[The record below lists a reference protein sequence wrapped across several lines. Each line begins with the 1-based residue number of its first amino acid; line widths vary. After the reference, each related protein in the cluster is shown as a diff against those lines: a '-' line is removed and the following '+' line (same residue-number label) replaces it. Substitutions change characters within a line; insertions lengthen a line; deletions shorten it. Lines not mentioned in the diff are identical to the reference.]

1 LRYFTAVSC
10 LQGRGRATRGPL
22 GALFAALAIALLF
35 AGCGE
40 TVIDVTKTEE
50 QLQSSL
56 GKSLGEKVSSVD
68 CPSDQ
73 KVEPGATFDC
83 GVKLANGK
91 TATVTLKIRDNE
103 ADLSVIKLTEGG
115 GGSNE

>member
-1 LRYFTAVSC
+1 M
-10 LQGRGRATRGPL
+10 RGFYLGL
-22 GALFAALAIALLF
+22 GAAALLAALLF

-40 TVIDVTKTEE
+40 TVVDSAKTEE

-56 GKSLGEKVSSVD
+56 SKSLGEKVSSVD

-73 KVEPGATFDC
+73 KVEAGATFTC
-83 GVKLANGK
+83 SVKLSKGK
-91 TATVTLKIRDNE
+91 TETVTLKIRNKD

-115 GGSNE
+115 AGSNE